1 MVSGSPS
8 RSDRATSTTVQAAMN
23 AQVTSARAA
32 RLTTSPP
39 RQTIRKA
46 KKATLPHCPG
56 ETHAWLDPS
65 ISTTIAKFVGL
76 KTCFPRIRIRNLLA
90 IATTAAA
97 RRSPGR
103 SLRNSSASDSAEIAA
118 LRGSKGMPAARE
130 QIHCAISA
138 VARSR
143 STCHGVTSNP
153 SAVMPY
159 ASSPL
164 SAAI

>member
-8 RSDRATSTTVQAAMN
+8 RSDRARSTSVQAAMN
-23 AQVTSARAA
+23 AQVTSALAA

-56 ETHAWLDPS
+56 ETHTWLDPS

-90 IATTAAA
+90 IATTTAT
-97 RRSPGR
+97 RRSTAR
-103 SLRNSSASDSAEIAA
+103 SLRNRSASDSAEIAA
-118 LRGSKGMPAARE
+118 LRGSKGIPAARE
-130 QIHCAISA
+130 QSHCAISPE
-138 VARSR
+138 ARST

-153 SAVMPY
+153 SAAMPY
-159 ASSPL
+159 VSSAV